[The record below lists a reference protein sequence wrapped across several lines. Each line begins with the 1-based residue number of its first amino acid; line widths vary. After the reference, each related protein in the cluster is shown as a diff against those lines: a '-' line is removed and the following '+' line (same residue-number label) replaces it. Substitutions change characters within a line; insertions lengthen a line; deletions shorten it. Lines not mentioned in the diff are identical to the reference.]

1 MDSSISSEFLNF
13 IKQYK
18 TDHEHGASYLTS
30 SLLSALFTELIS
42 IVNREEQEKIILW
55 TCREIKNFHQDM
67 IEIVN
72 VHSRLLEQPTLE
84 TVKLLKDQYLSI
96 KNATSNLASRWLLD
110 NHVHSILTTSHS
122 SLVEE
127 TLVKWAT
134 IYFENYRNDSV
145 IESLHIH
152 CLESR
157 PKFEGRILLKRV
169 KDRLSKR
176 VEGSKFHLHLWAD
189 SGMNLALNNVDC
201 VILGADRI
209 FNDFG
214 IVNKIGSLSM
224 AVLARLRSIPVIVV
238 ASSFKKDHKKETSDH
253 SISVCFEQHRHE
265 ASELLSPDEMLS
277 VDVENY
283 YFEIVPPDYLTVIV
297 IEDQL
302 IELH

>member
-110 NHVHSILTTSHS
+110 NHVHSILT
-122 SLVEE
+122 
-127 TLVKWAT
+127 
-134 IYFENYRNDSV
+134 
-145 IESLHIH
+145 
-152 CLESR
+152 
-157 PKFEGRILLKRV
+157 
-169 KDRLSKR
+169 
-176 VEGSKFHLHLWAD
+176 
-189 SGMNLALNNVDC
+189 
-201 VILGADRI
+201 
-209 FNDFG
+209 
-214 IVNKIGSLSM
+214 
-224 AVLARLRSIPVIVV
+224 
-238 ASSFKKDHKKETSDH
+238 
-253 SISVCFEQHRHE
+253 
-265 ASELLSPDEMLS
+265 
-277 VDVENY
+277 
-283 YFEIVPPDYLTVIV
+283 
-297 IEDQL
+297 
-302 IELH
+302 